1 MYTDEVIKKKQG
13 KKSKWSCI
21 IFVDF
26 VKSMTRVLVDNL
38 CVRIIKL
45 RMDNLVSN
53 GRIFFSFQW
62 DWYVSIRLLGFVM
75 YQLWSSN
82 LLDLVG
88 FC

>member
-53 GRIFFSFQW
+53 SSIFFCFNVI
-62 DWYVSIRLLGFVM
+62 DM
-75 YQLWSSN
+75 YQLDCWV
-82 LLDLVG
+82 LLCINYEFLIYLT
-88 FC
+88 